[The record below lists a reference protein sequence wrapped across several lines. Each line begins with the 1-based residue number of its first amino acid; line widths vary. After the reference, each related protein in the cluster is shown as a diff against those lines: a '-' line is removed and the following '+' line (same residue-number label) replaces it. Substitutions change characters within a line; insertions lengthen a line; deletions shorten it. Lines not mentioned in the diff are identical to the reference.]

1 MLQAC
6 VLTRAYTLPVSCGVL
21 TVMLVALVIM
31 CAFFCFVDTSIIN
44 AWLFRLSTSLVLQ
57 YLMLGIVLRK
67 NYLVASFS
75 VDKLWRCISC
85 YRNVCY

>member
-31 CAFFCFVDTSIIN
+31 CAFVLFCRHKYHKCLAFQAIYFPCATVPYAGDC
-44 AWLFRLSTSLVLQ
+44 A
-57 YLMLGIVLRK
+57 
-67 NYLVASFS
+67 
-75 VDKLWRCISC
+75 
-85 YRNVCY
+85 